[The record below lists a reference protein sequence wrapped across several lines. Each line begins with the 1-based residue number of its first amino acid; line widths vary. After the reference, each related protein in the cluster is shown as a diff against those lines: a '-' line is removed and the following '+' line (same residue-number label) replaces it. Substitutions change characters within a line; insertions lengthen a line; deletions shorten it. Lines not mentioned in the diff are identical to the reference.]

1 MKKEFQAQKMAELK
15 KKYQVQPAIMGIG
28 LMLAG
33 MICTPVNTHMGKV
46 LRGEIMRANSMVE
59 SEPESPIKEPM
70 NFPTE
75 LPVSEVKYQKRSQSV
90 TSLAENAPSLIE
102 LHKGSAFQFKR
113 SMDSMDYA
121 DMDSDV
127 YYYQSM
133 MQFYV
138 ALVDI
143 GDRLRTLPKPARQSS
158 LIAELNLINHNL
170 PAEICIPYWC
180 PCGKTKDFHHKVVRI
195 SPDDAVVLN
204 SADRVSKPYA

>member
-1 MKKEFQAQKMAELK
+1 MKKEFHGQKLTEMK
-15 KKYQVQPAIMGIG
+15 KKYQIQPAMVGIG

-33 MICTPVNTHMGKV
+33 MLCPPVNTHMGKV
-46 LRGEIMRANSMVE
+46 LRGEIMRASSMVE
-59 SEPESPIKEPM
+59 SEPGSAIKEPM
-70 NFPTE
+70 DFPE
-75 LPVSEVKYQKRSQSV
+75 LPVTELKDQKRSQSV
-90 TSLAENAPSLIE
+90 TSLPENAPSLIE

-113 SMDSMDYA
+113 SMDSMDYE

-127 YYYQSM
+127 YYFQSM
-133 MQFYV
+133 MQFYM

-180 PCGKTKDFHHKVVRI
+180 PCGKTNDFHHKVVRI

-204 SADRVSKPYA
+204 SADRVSE